1 MKMRRII
8 TIENTGDDFTYCLQ
22 ERSEQSQSF
31 FNMWSETWQLL
42 IDNPYYNLIH
52 DLDVDFSE
60 LVEVVNN
67 FVCYFYQENG
77 GDYCRNKLTT
87 IEELVCNYDKEY
99 QDLLTFAY
107 KGYVDF
113 INSYLDE
120 HNIQLINTERDEWK
134 TMRFMS
140 HFLGDFKSDKV
151 VFWHERSDNESGEFV
166 QCDLSFVKKCVENRK
181 MPKIPSVEIPIEWE
195 KVAKDWKAKMIN
207 T

>member
-1 MKMRRII
+1 MRRII

>member
-1 MKMRRII
+1 MRRII

-107 KGYVDF
+107 KGYIDF